1 MCQEF
6 EAPIPSPAGAS
17 AAAATAAL
25 SASLVVMVGRASPGW
40 PEGAAT
46 ATAAADLRQRLL
58 ALGQEDV
65 DAVAEVI
72 RLTGRRE
79 RSGPDSPEAGAERER
94 AVLRASSTPLEIAE
108 LAADVAGLAAHAAM
122 NGQRPMR
129 ADASAARALA
139 VAAAQTAAS
148 VVTGNLAARTNAP
161 PADQAMRLREAALR
175 ASARAEETASHVD
188 RATDPRD
195 EYQRTRHDIERLW
208 EQQDEGRP
216 ASERLARRKADGEE
230 GIGIVDLLAGDGRG
244 PLWGEATEDLNMT
257 LLSWREGQGPSEH
270 INGELDVAYVIVA
283 GSGTLVVDDATCDVR
298 AGQAIVVPRGARRSL
313 EAGPDGIRY
322 LSVHRRRGGLQIS
335 RIAEQPTHTPDAPA
349 RAGEPEARAT

>member
-1 MCQEF
+1 
-6 EAPIPSPAGAS
+6 
-17 AAAATAAL
+17 
-25 SASLVVMVGRASPGW
+25 MVGRASPGW
-40 PEGAAT
+40 PEGLAT

-65 DAVAEVI
+65 DAIANVI

-79 RSGPDSPEAGAERER
+79 RSGPDSPEARAERAR
-94 AVLRASSTPLEIAE
+94 AVLRASSAPLEIAE

-122 NGQRPMR
+122 KGKRPLR

-148 VVTGNLAARTNAP
+148 VVTGNLGASTYAP
-161 PADQAMRLREAALR
+161 PADDAMRLREAALR
-175 ASARAEETASHVD
+175 ASVRAEETGSHVD

-195 EYQRTRHDIERLW
+195 EYQRTRRDIERLW

-216 ASERLARRKADGEE
+216 ASEQLARRKTKGEE
-230 GIGIVDLLAGDGRG
+230 GTGIVDLLAGDGRG
-244 PLWGEATEDLNMT
+244 PLWGEATDDLNMT
-257 LLSWREGQGPSEH
+257 LLSWPEGQGPSEH

-283 GSGTLVVDDATCDVR
+283 GSGTLVVDDAKRDVR
-298 AGQAIVVPRGARRSL
+298 AGQAIIVPRGARRGI

-322 LSVHRRRGGLQIS
+322 LSVHRRRGGLQIG
-335 RIAEQPTHTPDAPA
+335 RIAEHRTHTPGAPA
-349 RAGEPEARAT
+349 GAGEPEARAT